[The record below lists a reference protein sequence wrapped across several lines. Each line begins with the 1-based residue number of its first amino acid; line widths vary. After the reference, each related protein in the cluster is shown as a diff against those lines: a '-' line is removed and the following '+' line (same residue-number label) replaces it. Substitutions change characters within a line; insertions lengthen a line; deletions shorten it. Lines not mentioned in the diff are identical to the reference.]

1 MDVYKT
7 MNKKLLFSL
16 TKKDFEVQTFRSGG
30 KGGQHQNKTE
40 SGVRIIHKESEAV
53 GECREHREQNQNK
66 RIAFE
71 RLVSSGKFKI
81 WHARKCNELLTGETL
96 EEKVE
101 KIMDEKYIKTE
112 GKNEAGKWIPLSLDD
127 LED

>member
-1 MDVYKT
+1 MG
-7 MNKKLLFSL
+7 KLLFSL

-40 SGVRIIHKESEAV
+40 SGVRIIHKESGAV

-71 RLVSSGKFKI
+71 RLVSSGIFRL
-81 WHARKCNELLTGETL
+81 WHARKCNEILTGETL

-101 KIMDEKYIKTE
+101 KMMDERYIRTE
-112 GKNEAGKWIPLSLDD
+112 GKDKEGKWITLSLDD